1 MQEQILILRTKK
13 VYQSQK
19 KELKHIFSEGKR
31 EIRGKMRQIYLLL
44 TKNKTFFLKENKNI
58 LFGKKRKGGDE
69 AKRTGGGAAGLDR

>member
-31 EIRGKMRQIYLLL
+31 EIRGKMRQIYLL

>member
-31 EIRGKMRQIYLLL
+31 EIRGKMRQIYLL
-44 TKNKTFFLKENKNI
+44 TKNKTFFLKENKTFY
-58 LFGKKRKGGDE
+58 LERKE
-69 AKRTGGGAAGLDR
+69 KGAMRRSEPVAERRG